1 MGKPLVGIGI
11 ALIVAGALL
20 LGYLG
25 LTVFRAIDAPQE
37 VPLVKFVT
45 GQLRVED
52 KAIYGHVCRDTFEI
66 NVSEPARTVILLFL
80 AAFVL
85 MVLAGVAKS
94 LISAG
99 INLVSAAGRMTHD
112 ADASRSQ
119 ASSPVVRSG

>member
-1 MGKPLVGIGI
+1 MGKPLIGIGI

-25 LTVFRAIDAPQE
+25 LTVFRAVDAPQD
-37 VPLVKFVT
+37 VPLVKFVA

-52 KAIYGHVCRDTFEI
+52 KAIYGHVGREPFEI
-66 NVSEPARTVILLFL
+66 NVNEPTRTIILLFL

-85 MVLAGVAKS
+85 MVLAGVAKA

-99 INLVSAAGRMTHD
+99 INLVSAARRLHEEP
-112 ADASRSQ
+112 Q
-119 ASSPVVRSG
+119 ATQVSSAVIRRQ

>member
-1 MGKPLVGIGI
+1 MSKPLLGLGI
-11 ALIVAGALL
+11 ALIIAGTLL

-37 VPLVKFVT
+37 VHLVKFVVS
-45 GQLRVED
+45 QLRVED
-52 KAIYGHVCRDTFEI
+52 KAIHGHVGRDTFEI
-66 NVSEPARTVILLFL
+66 NVSEPTRTIVLLFL

-99 INLVSAAGRMTHD
+99 INLVSAAGRLREQPS
-112 ADASRSQ
+112 AAE
-119 ASSPVVRSG
+119 APSPVVRRR